1 MRKSVQ
7 ESLSMTYS
15 LSQYKRKPIFAFCKR
30 LFDIVSS
37 GLALIIFSWLFLILA
52 IMVKCSSKGPVFY
65 GHKRIG
71 KNGKVFKV
79 WKFRS
84 MRNDPRPLEEVL
96 TKEQLEEYKRDYKI
110 TNDPRVTKVGKFL
123 RKTSLDELPQLVNIF
138 LGHMSVVGWRPV
150 LKEELEKYYTEEE
163 AKLLTKIRPGL
174 TGYWASHG
182 RSDIAYEDRV
192 KMELYYSVKRGF
204 WMDIRILWHTV
215 IGVFKSEGAK

>member
-71 KNGKVFKV
+71 KNGEVFKV

-84 MRNDPRPLEEVL
+84 MRNDLRPLEEVL

-110 TNDPRVTKVGKFL
+110 TNDPRITKVGKFL

-138 LGHMSVVGWRPV
+138 LGNMSVVGWRPV

-163 AKLLTKIRPGL
+163 MNRPL
-174 TGYWASHG
+174 
-182 RSDIAYEDRV
+182 
-192 KMELYYSVKRGF
+192 
-204 WMDIRILWHTV
+204 
-215 IGVFKSEGAK
+215 IGIVSSYNIGQVMVEVT

>member
-71 KNGKVFKV
+71 KNGEVFKV

-163 AKLLTKIRPGL
+163 AKLLTKNRPGL

-215 IGVFKSEGAK
+215 IGVFKSEGAR

>member
-52 IMVKCSSKGPVFY
+52 IMVKCSSKGPIFY

-71 KNGKVFKV
+71 KNGEVFKV

-84 MRNDPRPLEEVL
+84 MRNDQRPLEEVL

-110 TNDPRVTKVGKFL
+110 TNDPRITKVGKFL

-138 LGHMSVVGWRPV
+138 LGNMSVVGWRPV

>member
-71 KNGKVFKV
+71 KNGEVFKV
-79 WKFRS
+79 WKFRT

-123 RKTSLDELPQLVNIF
+123 RKTSLDELPQLANIF
-138 LGHMSVVGWRPV
+138 LGNMSVVGWRPV

-182 RSDIAYEDRV
+182 RSDITYEDRV

>member
-71 KNGKVFKV
+71 RNGEVFKV

-96 TKEQLEEYKRDYKI
+96 TEEQLEEYRRDYKI

-150 LKEELEKYYTEEE
+150 LIEELEKYYTEEE